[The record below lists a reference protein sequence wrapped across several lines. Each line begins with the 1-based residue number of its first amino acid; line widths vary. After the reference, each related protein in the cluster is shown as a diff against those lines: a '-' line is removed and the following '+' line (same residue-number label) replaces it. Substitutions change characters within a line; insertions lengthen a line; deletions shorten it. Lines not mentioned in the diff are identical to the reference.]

1 MTRKKYYNLVN
12 EFVRL
17 KDQQKVL
24 DKYQKMFEAICI
36 YCFKLP
42 KRIRKDLFY
51 ELAQGNWKHLW
62 ETDEEKKMTIAELCE
77 NLKWDVYYCSDRMSW
92 DRLCRI
98 HWNWQRIKDRLW
110 NQEMDKKLAKIEKE
124 EM

>member
-1 MTRKKYYNLVN
+1 MTRKNYYNLVN

-24 DKYQKMFEAICI
+24 DKYPKMFEAICI

>member
-12 EFVRL
+12 EFVWL

-24 DKYQKMFEAICI
+24 DKYPKMFEAICI

>member
-12 EFVRL
+12 EFVCL

-24 DKYQKMFEAICI
+24 DKYPKMFEAICI

-51 ELAQGNWKHLW
+51 ELAQGNWNHLW

-77 NLKWDVYYCSDRMSW
+77 QLKWDVFYCSDRMSW

-110 NQEMDKKLAKIEKE
+110 NQEMDKELAKIGKE

>member
-17 KDQQKVL
+17 KDQQTVL
-24 DKYQKMFEAICI
+24 DKYPKMFEAICI

-98 HWNWQRIKDRLW
+98 HWNWQRIKGRLW
-110 NQEMDKKLAKIEKE
+110 DQEMDKKLAKIEKE